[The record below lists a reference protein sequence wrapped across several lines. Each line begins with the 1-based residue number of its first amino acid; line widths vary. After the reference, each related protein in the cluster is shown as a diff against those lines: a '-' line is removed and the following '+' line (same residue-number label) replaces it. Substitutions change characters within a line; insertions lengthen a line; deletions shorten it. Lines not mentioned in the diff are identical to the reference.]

1 VTRDRFGGFLAF
13 ASVALAVL
21 VVLLAVQNR
30 GLKKDLSAC
39 RASHAGDSVPSDA
52 LAVGE
57 TLDRVP
63 VFDPGGNPTLLEFD
77 SGTHVL
83 LIYSSTCP
91 ACEET
96 LPLWNGWLDEG
107 TFGTATVRAVRTD
120 PPSAES
126 PSEASPAALRL
137 PVLLVD
143 RSGANPLRRVYL
155 VPCTLVV
162 GPGGNVR
169 LAIYGVPT
177 EEDRER
183 VREAASL

>member
-1 VTRDRFGGFLAF
+1 MKQDRFGGFLAV

-21 VVLLAVQNR
+21 VVLLAFQNR
-30 GLKKDLSAC
+30 RLKQDLSAC
-39 RASHAGDSVPSDA
+39 RAGHAMPSDA
-52 LAVGE
+52 LAEGE
-57 TLDRVP
+57 TLDPVP
-63 VFDPGGNPTLLEFD
+63 VFDPDGNRTVLEFD

-96 LPLWNGWLDEG
+96 LPVWNAWLEAG
-107 TFGTATVRAVRTD
+107 AFGGATPRAVRTD
-120 PPSAES
+120 PPSADS
-126 PSEASPAALRL
+126 PSAQSPAALRL
-137 PVLLVD
+137 PVHLAD

-162 GPGGNVR
+162 GAGGTVR

-177 EEDRER
+177 DDDRKR
-183 VREAASL
+183 VAEAVAL

>member
-1 VTRDRFGGFLAF
+1 MKQDRFGTFLAV

-30 GLKKDLSAC
+30 GLKEDLSAC
-39 RASHAGDSVPSDA
+39 RASHASPSDA
-52 LAVGE
+52 LAEGD
-57 TLDRVP
+57 TLDPVP
-63 VFDPGGNPTLLEFD
+63 VFDPEGNRTLLEFA

-96 LPLWNGWLDEG
+96 LPVWNAWLDG
-107 TFGTATVRAVRTD
+107 GAFGRATLRAVRTD
-120 PPSAES
+120 PPSVES
-126 PSEASPAALRL
+126 PSAQSPAALRL
-137 PVLLVD
+137 PVHLVD
-143 RSGANPLRRVYL
+143 RTGANPLRRVYL

-162 GPGGNVR
+162 EPGGTVR

-177 EEDRER
+177 EGDRER
-183 VREAASL
+183 VREAVGS

>member
-1 VTRDRFGGFLAF
+1 MKQDRFGSFLAV
-13 ASVALAVL
+13 ASLALAAL

-30 GLKKDLSAC
+30 GLKEDLSAC
-39 RASHAGDSVPSDA
+39 RASHALPSDT
-52 LAVGE
+52 LARGE
-57 TLDRVP
+57 VLDPVP
-63 VFDPGGNPTLLEFD
+63 VFDPDGKKTLLEFD

-83 LIYSSTCP
+83 LVYSSTCP

-96 LPLWNGWLDEG
+96 LPVWNAWLDEG
-107 TFGTATVRAVRTD
+107 AFGRATPRAVRTD

-126 PSEASPAALRL
+126 PSAQSPAALRL
-137 PVLLVD
+137 PVHLVD

-162 GPGGNVR
+162 GPGGTVR

-177 EEDRER
+177 DEDRER
-183 VREAASL
+183 VREAVAS

>member
-1 VTRDRFGGFLAF
+1 VKPDRFGTFLAV

-30 GLKKDLSAC
+30 GLKEDLSAC
-39 RASHAGDSVPSDA
+39 RASHGVPSDA
-52 LAVGE
+52 LAEGE
-57 TLDRVP
+57 TLAPVP
-63 VFDPGGNPTLLEFD
+63 VLDPDGNRTLLEFG

-96 LPLWNGWLDEG
+96 LPVWNAWLDAG
-107 TFGTATVRAVRTD
+107 TFGKATPRAVRTD
-120 PPSAES
+120 PPAAGS
-126 PSEASPAALRL
+126 PSAPSPAALRL
-137 PVLLVD
+137 PIHRVD

-162 GPGGNVR
+162 GPGGTVR
-169 LAIYGVPT
+169 LALYGVPT

-183 VREAASL
+183 VREALAS